1 MLAFMTHK
9 KFATLLQD
17 WRTRHNYSQR
27 EAAEKLGCS
36 KRSLENWEQKRAM
49 PQGFGLG
56 AMLKIIQGTET
67 SVKPAR
73 KRAVLRKKR

>member
-1 MLAFMTHK
+1 MTHK

-17 WRTRHNYSQR
+17 WRTRKKYSQR
-27 EAAEKLGCS
+27 DAAEKLGCS

-49 PQGFGLG
+49 PQGFGLS

-67 SVKPAR
+67 SVKVKLKR
-73 KRAVLRKKR
+73 KQVVRRKKK